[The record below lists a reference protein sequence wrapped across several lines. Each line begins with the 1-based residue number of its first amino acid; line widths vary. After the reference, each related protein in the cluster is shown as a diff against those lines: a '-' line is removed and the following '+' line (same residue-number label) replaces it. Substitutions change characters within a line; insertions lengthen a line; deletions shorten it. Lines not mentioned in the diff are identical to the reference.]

1 MTKFI
6 NCFIA
11 LLIVLP
17 IMFFADLKLEAMKT
31 AQNNKMLYDVIIE
44 DAVQDAA
51 SELSEP
57 FELDSYELGRRGR
70 ERDIKKTAPN
80 LEKALERFYK
90 TMYIN
95 MNIDEDKA
103 AQEGFKIYCPLKL
116 VVGYNGYFINTWE
129 KSDTQK
135 NTVREVWKP
144 EKFYTFEDK
153 KNKLIINFTLDNS
166 VSVYDINTKKWT
178 EGDNNVLAAQ
188 YSNCDIFK
196 DKNFKTFKQKVIVD
210 LIQKDLEYYT
220 AVNNSIARQNHWAYD
235 FKISYL
241 SDDKEFNTISDVS
254 FFAFFQGLPVQG
266 TNDTYSTYSFG
277 ISRIVNKEKYV
288 GNSINGIK
296 YYHSTKCPLSGG
308 STVIFDTKTK
318 AAAQGYYPC
327 TKCN

>member
-1 MTKFI
+1 MKFI
-6 NCFIA
+6 SWFIA
-11 LLIVLP
+11 AIVVLP
-17 IMFFADLKLEAMKT
+17 MMFLADLKIEAMKAT
-31 AQNNKMLYDVIIE
+31 QNQKMLYDVILE

-51 SELSEP
+51 IELSEP
-57 FELDSYELGRRGR
+57 AMLDSYEQGRRGK
-70 ERDIKKTAPN
+70 EIDIKKTAPN
-80 LEKALERFYK
+80 LDKALERFYK

-95 MNIDEDKA
+95 MNIENDKA

-116 VVGYNGYFINTWE
+116 VVAYNGYFINTWE

-153 KNKLIINFTLDNS
+153 NNNLIINFTLDNY
-166 VSVYDINTKKWT
+166 VSVYDKTTRKWA
-178 EGDNNVLAAQ
+178 EGDYKTLASQ
-188 YSNCDIFK
+188 YTNCDIFK
-196 DKNFKTFKQKVIVD
+196 DKNFKTFKNKVIVD

-220 AVNNSIARQNHWAYD
+220 SVNNSIARQNHWAYD

-241 SDDKEFNTISDVS
+241 DDDKEFNTISDVS
-254 FFAFFQGLPVQG
+254 FFTFFQGLPIQG